1 MSFRFWKRK
10 KADMD
15 IVKINP
21 DIPDKKVITGAVQIL
36 KKGGVVM
43 YPTDTAYGLAADIEG
58 GAGIENIFKIKG
70 RIKQKT
76 SPLIAGS
83 KLMVGKYVKWT
94 PVGKELTQ
102 KYWPGPLTLV
112 LESRIMNFESKICR
126 KYIIRQGKIAI
137 RVPDN
142 KIAQMISKNIGRPI
156 TSTSAN
162 ISGKNE
168 CYSVAE
174 FLNKAIGKKWLPDL
188 ILDAGKLPKRKPS
201 TIVDATK
208 DQIIVIR
215 KGEINL
221 YDPAV

>member
-10 KADMD
+10 KADMN

-21 DIPDKKVITGAVQIL
+21 DIPDKKVITGAVKIIKQ
-36 KKGGVVM
+36 GGVVM
-43 YPTDTAYGLAADIEG
+43 YPTDTAYGLAADVENCQ
-58 GAGIENIFKIKG
+58 GIEKIFKIKG
-70 RIKQKT
+70 RMKRKT
-76 SPLIAGS
+76 LPLIAGS

-112 LESRIMNFESKICR
+112 LESRMMNLKSRISR
-126 KYIIRQGKIAI
+126 KHIIKQSKIAI

-142 KIAQMISKNIGRPI
+142 KIAQMISKKLGRPI

-174 FLNKAIGKKWLPDL
+174 FLNQAIGKKWLPDL

-215 KGEINL
+215 KGEIKFL
-221 YDPAV
+221 

>member
-1 MSFRFWKRK
+1 MSFRFWKLK

-15 IVKINP
+15 IVKIDPN
-21 DIPDKKVITGAVQIL
+21 IPDKKIITGAVQIL

-76 SPLIAGS
+76 LPLIAGS
-83 KLMVGKYVKWT
+83 RAMADKYVNWT
-94 PVGKELTQ
+94 PMGKKLA
-102 KYWPGPLTLV
+102 KKFWPGPLTLV
-112 LESRIMNFESKICR
+112 LESRISR
-126 KYIIRQGKIAI
+126 KHIIKQSKIAI

-142 KIAQMISKNIGRPI
+142 KIAQMISKKLGRPI

-168 CYSVAE
+168 CYSVVE
-174 FLNKAIGKKWLPDL
+174 FLNQAIGNKRLPDL

>member
-1 MSFRFWKRK
+1 MSFRFWKLK

-15 IVKINP
+15 IVKIDPN
-21 DIPDKKVITGAVQIL
+21 IPDKKIITGAVQIL

-76 SPLIAGS
+76 LPLIAGS
-83 KLMVGKYVKWT
+83 RAMADKYVNWT
-94 PVGKELTQ
+94 PMGKKLA
-102 KYWPGPLTLV
+102 KKFWPGHLTLV
-112 LESRIMNFESKICR
+112 LESRISR
-126 KYIIRQGKIAI
+126 KHIIKQSKIAI

-142 KIAQMISKNIGRPI
+142 KIAQMISKKLGRPI

-168 CYSVAE
+168 CYSVVE
-174 FLNKAIGKKWLPDL
+174 FLNQAIGKKWLPDL

>member
-1 MSFRFWKRK
+1 MSFRFWKLK

-15 IVKINP
+15 IVKIDPN
-21 DIPDKKVITGAVQIL
+21 IPDKKIITGAVQIL

-76 SPLIAGS
+76 LPLIAGS
-83 KLMVGKYVKWT
+83 RAMADKYVNWT
-94 PVGKELTQ
+94 PMGKKLA
-102 KYWPGPLTLV
+102 KKFWPGHLTLV
-112 LESRIMNFESKICR
+112 LESRISR
-126 KYIIRQGKIAI
+126 KHIIKQSKIAI

-142 KIAQMISKNIGRPI
+142 KIAQMISKKLGRPI

-168 CYSVAE
+168 CYSVVE
-174 FLNKAIGKKWLPDL
+174 FLNQAIGKKWLPDL

-215 KGEINL
+215 KGEMNF
-221 YDPAV
+221 YDLAV

>member
-15 IVKINP
+15 IVKIDPN
-21 DIPDKKVITGAVQIL
+21 IPDKKIITGAVQIL

-76 SPLIAGS
+76 LPLIAGS
-83 KLMVGKYVKWT
+83 RAMADKYVNWT
-94 PVGKELTQ
+94 PMGKKMAQ
-102 KYWPGPLTLV
+102 KFWPGPLTLV

-126 KYIIRQGKIAI
+126 KYVIRQGKIAI

-142 KIAQMISKNIGRPI
+142 KIAQMISKKLGRPI

-174 FLNKAIGKKWLPDL
+174 FLNQAIGKKWLPDL

-215 KGEINL
+215 KGETNF
-221 YDPAV
+221 YDLAV

>member
-10 KADMD
+10 KADMN

-21 DIPDKKVITGAVQIL
+21 DIPDKKVITGAVKIIKQ
-36 KKGGVVM
+36 GGVVM

-76 SPLIAGS
+76 LPLIAGS
-83 KLMVGKYVKWT
+83 RAMADKYVNWT
-94 PVGKELTQ
+94 PMGKKMAQ
-102 KYWPGPLTLV
+102 KFWPGPLTLV
-112 LESRIMNFESKICR
+112 LESQIIDLESKISR
-126 KYIIRQGKIAI
+126 KHIIKQSKIAI

-142 KIAQMISKNIGRPI
+142 KIAQMISRKLGRPI

-162 ISGKNE
+162 ISNYPE

-174 FLNKAIGKKWLPDL
+174 FLNQAIGNKWLPDL

>member
-10 KADMD
+10 KADMN

-21 DIPDKKVITGAVQIL
+21 DIPDKKVITGAVKIIKQ
-36 KKGGVVM
+36 GGVVM

-58 GAGIENIFKIKG
+58 GAGIANIFKIKG

-76 SPLIAGS
+76 LPLIAGS
-83 KLMVGKYVKWT
+83 RAMADKYVNWT
-94 PVGKELTQ
+94 PMGKKLA
-102 KYWPGPLTLV
+102 KKFWPGPLTLV
-112 LESRIMNFESKICR
+112 LESRISR
-126 KYIIRQGKIAI
+126 KHIIKQSKIAI

-142 KIAQMISKNIGRPI
+142 KIAQMISKKLGRPI

-174 FLNKAIGKKWLPDL
+174 FLNQAIGKKWLPDL

>member
-10 KADMD
+10 KADMN

-21 DIPDKKVITGAVQIL
+21 DIPDKKVITGAVKIIKQ
-36 KKGGVVM
+36 GGVVM

-76 SPLIAGS
+76 LPLIAGS
-83 KLMVGKYVKWT
+83 RAMADKYVNWT
-94 PVGKELTQ
+94 PMGKKMAQ
-102 KYWPGPLTLV
+102 KFWPGHLTLV
-112 LESRIMNFESKICR
+112 LESQIINLESKICR
-126 KYIIRQGKIAI
+126 KYVIRQGKIAI

-142 KIAQMISKNIGRPI
+142 KIAQMISKKLGRPI

-162 ISGKNE
+162 ISNHPE

-174 FLNKAIGKKWLPDL
+174 FLNQAIGNKWLPDL
-188 ILDAGKLPKRKPS
+188 ILDAGQLKKRKPS

-215 KGEINL
+215 KGETNF
-221 YDPAV
+221 YDLAV

>member
-1 MSFRFWKRK
+1 
-10 KADMD
+10 MD
-15 IVKINP
+15 IVKIDPN
-21 DIPDKKVITGAVQIL
+21 IPDKKIITGAVQIL

-76 SPLIAGS
+76 LPLIAGS
-83 KLMVGKYVKWT
+83 RAMADKYVNWT
-94 PVGKELTQ
+94 PMGKKLA
-102 KYWPGPLTLV
+102 KKFWPGPLTLV
-112 LESRIMNFESKICR
+112 LESRISR
-126 KYIIRQGKIAI
+126 KHIVKQRKIAI

-142 KIAQMISKNIGRPI
+142 KIAQMISRELGRPI

-162 ISGKNE
+162 ISNYPE
-168 CYSVAE
+168 CYSATE
-174 FLNKAIGKKWLPDL
+174 FLNQTIGNKWLPDL
-188 ILDAGKLPKRKPS
+188 ILDAGNLPKRKPS
-201 TIVDATK
+201 TIVDAIK

-221 YDPAV
+221 YDLAV

>member
-1 MSFRFWKRK
+1 
-10 KADMD
+10 MD
-15 IVKINP
+15 IVKIDPN
-21 DIPDKKVITGAVQIL
+21 IPDKKIITGAVQIL

-76 SPLIAGS
+76 LPLIAGS
-83 KLMVGKYVKWT
+83 RAMASKYVNWT
-94 PVGKELTQ
+94 PMGKKMAQ
-102 KYWPGPLTLV
+102 KYWPGPLTVILT
-112 LESRIMNFESKICR
+112 SRILHHASHQFLAYR
-126 KYIIRQGKIAI
+126 GKIAI

-142 KIAQMISKNIGRPI
+142 KIAQMISKKLGRPI

-162 ISGKNE
+162 ISNHPE
-168 CYSVAE
+168 CYSAAE
-174 FLNKAIGKKWLPDL
+174 FLNQAIGNKLLPDL
-188 ILDAGKLPKRKPS
+188 ILDAGNLPKRKPS

>member
-15 IVKINP
+15 IVKISP
-21 DIPDKKVITGAVQIL
+21 DIPDKKVITGAVKIIKQ
-36 KKGGVVM
+36 GGVVM

-70 RIKQKT
+70 RIKQKAL
-76 SPLIAGS
+76 PLIAGS
-83 KLMVGKYVKWT
+83 RAMADKYVNWT
-94 PVGKELTQ
+94 PMGKKLA
-102 KYWPGPLTLV
+102 KKFWPGPLTLV
-112 LESRIMNFESKICR
+112 LESRISR
-126 KYIIRQGKIAI
+126 KHIIKQSKIAI

-142 KIAQMISKNIGRPI
+142 KIAQMISKKLGRPI

-174 FLNKAIGKKWLPDL
+174 FLNQAIGKKWLPDL

-215 KGEINL
+215 KGEIKFL
-221 YDPAV
+221 